1 MQSLQ
6 GKVALITG
14 AGRGIGRA
22 TAIALAEEGVHVG
35 LVGLTEANIE
45 NVSAELEH
53 TGVKRSVAQGDV
65 SDIDSVNQAVR
76 KVSSELGPVD
86 ILINNAGIGKYGGF
100 MDLNPEEW
108 EKVIQVNLM
117 GTYYITRAVLPGMV
131 ERKSGDI
138 VNISST
144 SGLRGTP
151 NSSAYS
157 ASKFGILGLSES
169 LMQEVR
175 KHNIRVNAITP
186 SRVVTNFSGQY
197 QEHEDTD
204 HLMQPE
210 DLAEY
215 IVSQLKLN
223 PRTFVKSASLWAT
236 NPF

>member
-6 GKVALITG
+6 GKTALITG

-22 TAIALAEEGVHVG
+22 TAIALAKEGVHVG
-35 LVGLTEANIE
+35 LVGLTEANLE
-45 NVSAELEH
+45 KVSAELESV
-53 TGVKRSVAQGDV
+53 GINISVASADV
-65 SDIDSVNQAVR
+65 SDIESVNQAV
-76 KVSSELGPVD
+76 KQVKSDLGSID

-117 GTYYITRAVLPGMV
+117 GTYYVSRAVLPGMI
-131 ERKSGDI
+131 EQKSGDI

-144 SGLRGTP
+144 SGLRGTA

-186 SRVVTNFSGQY
+186 SRVATNFTGQY
-197 QEHEDTD
+197 QADEETD

-215 IVSQLKLN
+215 IISQLKLN